1 MVTSDFVEIASY
13 ANAVEAEHTRAL
25 LEENGLS
32 AFVDGAAANTALSY
46 VGTAIGGVR
55 VFVRAG
61 DTEQAL
67 GIIENVFEE
76 SDTSA
81 APWFCGR
88 CAETVD
94 GTFDVCWSC
103 GEVRASAER
112 PFPVAPDVAPSRPGT
127 EGDSDANWPALDN
140 SCYDQ
145 SNPYASPMTAET
157 IAAPGDEGAQISP
170 WAEAMLLRAWRA
182 SILGL
187 VFLPFVLH
195 LYSMYL
201 LARAAMTAGKFSPD
215 GEKRFYRA
223 FGVNVVAG
231 LIWGL
236 VIGLALR

>member
-1 MVTSDFVEIASY
+1 MVTSDFVKIASY
-13 ANAVEAEHTRAL
+13 ANAVEAEHARAV
-25 LEENGLS
+25 LEENGVS

-61 DTEQAL
+61 DAEQAL
-67 GIIENVFEE
+67 GIVENVLGETE
-76 SDTSA
+76 ASA
-81 APWFCGR
+81 ASWFCGR

-103 GEVRASAER
+103 GEARANVER
-112 PFPVAPDVAPSRPGT
+112 PFPVTPDVAPSKPGT
-127 EGDSDANWPALDN
+127 EGDDEANRPALDN

-145 SNPYASPMTAET
+145 SNPYASPITPET
-157 IAAPGDEGAQISP
+157 IAAPGDEDAQISP
-170 WAEAMLLRAWRA
+170 WAEALLLRAWRA

-201 LARAAMTAGKFSPD
+201 LAHAAMTTGRFSPD
-215 GEKRFYRA
+215 GEKRFYCA

-231 LIWGL
+231 VVWGL